1 MNNAPQPPEV
11 PQAARGAIEALRRFS
26 RPRVTGERCDL
37 CAAPLAPDHQHLLE
51 PANRKLV
58 CSCDA
63 CAILFS
69 DTASRKYRRVP
80 RRVELLDDFQMTD
93 LQWEAF
99 GIPISLAFFFYSS
112 PNEQMLSVYPSP
124 AGGTEAII
132 PADAWQLLAAE
143 NPVLD
148 LLEPDV
154 EALLVNR
161 MNGARDY
168 HRVPIDECY
177 RLVGLIKTH
186 WRGLSGGAE
195 VWKHFT
201 IFFQELK
208 AKSAGVSSHA

>member
-1 MNNAPQPPEV
+1 MNTVPDVAP
-11 PQAARGAIEALRRFS
+11 AARTAIDALRRFA
-26 RPRVTGERCDL
+26 RPRLAGERCEL
-37 CAAPLAPDHQHLLE
+37 CAALIAPQHQHLFE
-51 PANRKLV
+51 PANRELV

-69 DTASRKYRRVP
+69 NTASGKYRRVP
-80 RRVELLDDFQMTD
+80 RRLVVLDSFQMSD
-93 LQWEAF
+93 MQWEAL
-99 GIPISLAFFFYSS
+99 GIPIGLAFFYYSS
-112 PNEQMLSVYPSP
+112 TTEQMLSVYPSP
-124 AGGTEAII
+124 AGGTEALI
-132 PADAWQLLAAE
+132 PADAWRIIADA

-148 LLEPDV
+148 TLEPDV

-195 VWKHFT
+195 LWKQFT
-201 IFFQELK
+201 LFFQELK
-208 AKSAGVSSHA
+208 AKSAGESRHA